1 MTLKKFLKKALKF
14 LLPVLAVLA
23 VTRFCHEKTGKFE
36 LYKICSDLPFSKDWD
51 TGCPSKEELANLKTV
66 FNQPFR
72 FIGKGGQAF
81 VFGSDDGK
89 YVIKFFRISRLQAPI
104 WLKALNPPFLES
116 YRQRVTL
123 EKKAL
128 LKRDFTSYAT
138 AWKELHEETGLVFC
152 HLNKTD
158 FLSQKL
164 KIYDKIGIS
173 YEIDLD
179 RMEFVVQKKADLFFP
194 YLELCLTEQNQE
206 KIRQALSSFVRLL
219 HNRYQ
224 KAIKDNDPNLKINFG
239 FVEGHPIQ
247 IDIGRFE
254 KSPAP
259 ISSMEAQ
266 KEIVRIVA
274 PLRDWLET
282 RDPRL
287 ANYLDEQI

>member
-1 MTLKKFLKKALKF
+1 MTLKSFLKKALKF

-104 WLKALNPPFLES
+104 WLKAINLPFLES
-116 YRQRVTL
+116 YRQRVIL
-123 EKKAL
+123 EKNGL
-128 LKRDFTSYAT
+128 LQRDFLSYAT
-138 AWKELHEETGLVFC
+138 AWKELREETGMVFC

-164 KIYDKIGIS
+164 QIYDKIGIS

-194 YLELCLTEQNQE
+194 YLERCLKEENQE
-206 KIRQALSSFVRLL
+206 LIQQALSSFVRLL
-219 HNRYQ
+219 YTRYQ
-224 KAIKDNDPNLKINFG
+224 KGIVDNDPNLNINFG
-239 FVEGHPIQ
+239 FVEGNPIQ

-259 ISSMEAQ
+259 RSS
-266 KEIVRIVA
+266 
-274 PLRDWLET
+274 
-282 RDPRL
+282 
-287 ANYLDEQI
+287 

>member
-36 LYKICSDLPFSKDWD
+36 LYKICSDLPFSKEWD
-51 TGCPSKEELANLKTV
+51 TSCPSKEELANLKTV

-104 WLKALNPPFLES
+104 WLKALNLPFFKS
-116 YRQRVTL
+116 YRRRVTL
-123 EKKAL
+123 EKNGL
-128 LKRDFTSYAT
+128 LQRDFLSYAT
-138 AWKELHEETGLVFC
+138 AWKELREETGMVFC

-164 KIYDKIGIS
+164 QIYDKIGIS

-194 YLELCLTEQNQE
+194 YLERCLKEENQE
-206 KIRQALSSFVRLL
+206 LIQQALSSFVRLL
-219 HNRYQ
+219 YTRYQ
-224 KAIKDNDPNLKINFG
+224 KGIVDNDPNLNINFG
-239 FVEGHPIQ
+239 FVEGNPIQ

-259 ISSMEAQ
+259 RSSMEA
-266 KEIVRIVA
+266 KNEIAHIVT
-274 PLRDWLET
+274 PLRDWLES
-282 RDPRL
+282 RDPQL